1 MSRMPLGTV
10 VVLALMDNTLSSA
23 FEDTVF
29 PYDIDL
35 FSFFDRD
42 NSFPSFNLEY
52 SSRLPRIINIV

>member
-1 MSRMPLGTV
+1 MPLGAL

-42 NSFPSFNLEY
+42 NSFPNFNLEY
-52 SSRLPRIINIV
+52 SNPFPRIIDIV